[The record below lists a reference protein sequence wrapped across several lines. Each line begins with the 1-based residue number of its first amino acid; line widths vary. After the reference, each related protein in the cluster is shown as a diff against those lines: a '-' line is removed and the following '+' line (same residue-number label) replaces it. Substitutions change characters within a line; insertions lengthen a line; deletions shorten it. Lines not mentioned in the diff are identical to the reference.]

1 MERVSERAGK
11 HNARLAMN
19 KKGKE
24 FKMLRGSQGS
34 KDQRT
39 QELGRG
45 AVLEAGEV
53 LMFQGV
59 EGHRYTHPGVR

>member
-1 MERVSERAGK
+1 MERVSERSGK
-11 HNARLAMN
+11 HNACLAMD
-19 KKGKE
+19 KEGKE

-39 QELGRG
+39 KELGRG
-45 AVLEAGEV
+45 DVLEAGEV

-59 EGHRYTHPGVR
+59 EGHRYKHPGIR